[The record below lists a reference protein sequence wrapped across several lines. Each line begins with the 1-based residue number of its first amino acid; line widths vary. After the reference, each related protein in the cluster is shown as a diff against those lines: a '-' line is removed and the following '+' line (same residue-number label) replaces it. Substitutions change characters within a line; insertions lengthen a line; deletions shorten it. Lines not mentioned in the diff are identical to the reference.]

1 MKIDCIKLIAGCL
14 LMLALVSVL
23 GACLQKKAVIM
34 ESRTNF
40 SAEPTAPGADE
51 MVSGSSIYLAGG
63 CFWGVEQYFALVP
76 GVLDAVSGYAQ
87 GHVEHP
93 SYQEVCTG
101 TTGHTETV
109 RVVYDPGRVSLGHLL
124 ELYYDII
131 DPYSLNRQGND
142 RGPQYRTGIYYTS
155 EEDGTVAREFIASKQ
170 AAAGQRIVVEV
181 EPLTAFWGAEDYH
194 QDYLEKNPF
203 GYCHISRD
211 KFQKAASSVDPSL
224 VPNLQGGSGS
234 GAPSPEIGQL
244 PSLEPG
250 RYHRPTNA
258 QLQERLSAVQYQV
271 AVESATERP
280 FFNEFWDTSEAGLY
294 VDIATGEPLFLSTDK
309 FDSGCGWPS
318 FTKPIAEE
326 LVRELVDTSHGMVR
340 TEVRSR
346 SGDIHL
352 GHVFDD
358 GPLTLK
364 GKAATGLRYCINS
377 ASLRFIPKEQ
387 MAEQGYGDL
396 VPLLER

>member
-1 MKIDCIKLIAGCL
+1 
-14 LMLALVSVL
+14 MLVLVLVS
-23 GACLQKKAVIM
+23 GGCLQKKAVNM
-34 ESRTNF
+34 EARNNF
-40 SAEPTAPGADE
+40 SAEPTAPGTDGVAI
-51 MVSGSSIYLAGG
+51 GSTIYFAGG

-87 GHVEHP
+87 GHVKNP
-93 SYQEVCTG
+93 GYQEVCTG

-155 EEDGTVAREFIASKQ
+155 EADGKIAKEFIAKKQ
-170 AAAGQRIVVEV
+170 AATDKKIVVEV
-181 EPLTAFWGAEDYH
+181 EPLTAFWGAEEYH

-211 KFQKAASSVDPSL
+211 KFQKAATSVDASL
-224 VPNLQGGSGS
+224 IPDLKEEAGLNASQDVS
-234 GAPSPEIGQL
+234 QL
-244 PSLEPG
+244 PSLERG
-250 RYHRPTNA
+250 RYSRPTNK
-258 QLQERLSAVQYQV
+258 QLKERLSPLQYQV

-280 FFNEFWDTSEAGLY
+280 FFNSFWDNKEEGLY

-318 FTKPIAEE
+318 FTKPISEE

-358 GPLTLK
+358 GPIVLN
-364 GKAATGLRYCINS
+364 GNASTGLRYCINS
-377 ASLRFIPKEQ
+377 ASLRFVPKEQ
-387 MAEQGYGDL
+387 MASEGYGDL
-396 VPLLER
+396 LPLLEGRGSK

>member
-23 GACLQKKAVIM
+23 GACLQKKAVTM

-224 VPNLQGGSGS
+224 VPNLQAGSGS
-234 GAPSPEIGQL
+234 AAPSPEI
-244 PSLEPG
+244 
-250 RYHRPTNA
+250 
-258 QLQERLSAVQYQV
+258 
-271 AVESATERP
+271 
-280 FFNEFWDTSEAGLY
+280 
-294 VDIATGEPLFLSTDK
+294 
-309 FDSGCGWPS
+309 
-318 FTKPIAEE
+318 
-326 LVRELVDTSHGMVR
+326 
-340 TEVRSR
+340 
-346 SGDIHL
+346 
-352 GHVFDD
+352 
-358 GPLTLK
+358 
-364 GKAATGLRYCINS
+364 AATLIGARPLSPSHQCPVAGATLRCAVS
-377 ASLRFIPKEQ
+377 GGGGVRHRA
-387 MAEQGYGDL
+387 A
-396 VPLLER
+396 LLQ